1 MLRVSSEPPDRTPFR
16 EWPVWG
22 RRTTYGA
29 VVLVLTVL
37 LAPYDEEGAVGDRVR
52 VHVPELHVGE
62 TAATTLAL
70 VVHELATNSI
80 KYGALSAAGGTLDVS
95 CVTRDGDAVLV
106 WTERGGPPVT
116 APTGPAGFGSR
127 LMSQSVSGQLGG
139 SIALDWL
146 SEGVIATVRMS
157 KARLAT

>member
-1 MLRVSSEPPDRTPFR
+1 M
-16 EWPVWG
+16 
-22 RRTTYGA
+22 
-29 VVLVLTVL
+29 
-37 LAPYDEEGAVGDRVR
+37 
-52 VHVPELHVGE
+52 
-62 TAATTLAL
+62 
-70 VVHELATNSI
+70 
-80 KYGALSAAGGTLDVS
+80 S

-139 SIALDWL
+139 SIALDWM